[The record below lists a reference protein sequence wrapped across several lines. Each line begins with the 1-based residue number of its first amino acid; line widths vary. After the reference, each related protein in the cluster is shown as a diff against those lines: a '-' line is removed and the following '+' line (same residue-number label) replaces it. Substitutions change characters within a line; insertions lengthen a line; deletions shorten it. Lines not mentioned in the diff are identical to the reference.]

1 MALAVAEPL
10 ALGTLPPT
18 MPAFVIR
25 PGTEGEPEQAMRLEE
40 VPTPEPGP
48 DEVVVRVMA
57 AGVNYNGVWAA
68 LGQPVSVFTI
78 HKEAF
83 HIAGSD
89 ASGVVWRVGANVHR
103 WHPGDEVVVH
113 CNQSCGECPECN
125 GLDPMACSEQRIWGY
140 ETSWGSFAQFCRVQS
155 QQLLPKPRH
164 LTWEEAASYGLVYF
178 TAYRMLVDRAQIRAG
193 QNVLV
198 WGGGGGLGSMAVQ
211 ICRLYSANAIA
222 VVSSDEKAALT
233 RALGATAAINRSEFD
248 LVKRP
253 GESADQQRHRI
264 TEMRR
269 FGKRIR
275 ELTGGRD
282 VDIVF
287 EHVGSATFPTSV
299 FVCSR
304 FGKVVICGATAGYN
318 LEFDVRYLWMRQKS
332 IIGSHF
338 ANAYECQQANELI
351 VQRKIQPVVGDV
363 FPFEEVPR
371 AHQVMRHN
379 QHAGK
384 MVILVGAGRRGVGAH
399 GG

>member
-1 MALAVAEPL
+1 MTPAPSD
-10 ALGTLPPT
+10 LPPGRLPAS
-18 MPAFVIR
+18 MAAFVIR
-25 PGTEGEPEQAMRLEE
+25 PETEGEPEQAFRLEE

-68 LGQPVSVFTI
+68 LGQPVSVFKL
-78 HKEAF
+78 HKEPF

-89 ASGVVWRVGANVHR
+89 ASGVVWSVGANVRR
-103 WHPGDEVVVH
+103 WRPGDEVVVH

-140 ETSWGSFAQFCRVQS
+140 ETSWGSFGQFCRVQA

-178 TAYRMLVDRAQIRAG
+178 TAYRMLVDRAKLRAG

-211 ICRLYSANAIA
+211 ICRLYSATAIA

-233 RALGATAAINRSEFD
+233 RALGASAAINRSEFD

-253 GESADQQRHRI
+253 HETSDQARHRI
-264 TEMRR
+264 AEMRR

-304 FGKVVICGATAGYN
+304 FGQVVICGATAGYN

-338 ANAYECQQANELI
+338 ANAYQCQQANQLVVE
-351 VQRKIQPVVGDV
+351 RRIQPVVGDV
-363 FPFEEVPR
+363 FPFEDIPR
-371 AHQVMRHN
+371 AHQVMRQN

-384 MVILVGAGRRGVGAH
+384 MVILVGASRRGTGVH

>member
-1 MALAVAEPL
+1 MTATVADPL
-10 ALGTLPPT
+10 ALGTLPPA

-25 PGTEGEPEQAMRLEE
+25 PETEGEPEQAMRLEE

-48 DEVVVRVMA
+48 DDVIVRVMA

-68 LGQPVSVFTI
+68 LGEPVSVFKI
-78 HKEAF
+78 HQEPF

-89 ASGVVWRVGANVHR
+89 ASGVVWRVGANVRR
-103 WHPGDEVVVH
+103 WQPGDEVVVH
-113 CNQSCGECPECN
+113 CNQSCGQCPECN

-140 ETSWGSFAQFCRVQS
+140 ETSWGSFGQFCRVQA

-178 TAYRMLVDRAQIRAG
+178 TAYRMLVDRARIRAG

-253 GESADQQRHRI
+253 SETAEQGRHRVA
-264 TEMRR
+264 EMRR

-304 FGKVVICGATAGYN
+304 FGQVVICGATAGYN

-338 ANAYECQQANELI
+338 ANAYQCQQANELVI
-351 VQRKIQPVVGDV
+351 QRKIQPVVGDV
-363 FPFEEVPR
+363 FPFADIPR

-384 MVILVGAGRRGVGAH
+384 MVILVGAARRGTGAH

>member
-233 RALGATAAINRSEFD
+233 RALGATAVINRSEFD

>member
-1 MALAVAEPL
+1 MTATVADPL
-10 ALGTLPPT
+10 ALGPLPPA

-25 PGTEGEPEQAMRLEE
+25 PETEGEPEQAMRLEE

-48 DEVVVRVMA
+48 DDVIVRVMA

-68 LGQPVSVFTI
+68 LGEPVSVFKI
-78 HKEAF
+78 HQEPF

-89 ASGVVWRVGANVHR
+89 ASGVVWRVGANVRR
-103 WHPGDEVVVH
+103 WQPGDEVVVH
-113 CNQSCGECPECN
+113 CNQSCGQCPECN

-140 ETSWGSFAQFCRVQS
+140 ETSWGSFGQFCRVQA

-178 TAYRMLVDRAQIRAG
+178 TAYRMLVDRARIRAG

-253 GESADQQRHRI
+253 SETAEQGRHRVA
-264 TEMRR
+264 EMRR

-304 FGKVVICGATAGYN
+304 FGQVVICGATAGYN

-338 ANAYECQQANELI
+338 ANAYQCQQANELVI
-351 VQRKIQPVVGDV
+351 QRKIQPVVGDV
-363 FPFEEVPR
+363 FPFADIPR

-384 MVILVGAGRRGVGAH
+384 MVILVGAARRGTGAH